1 MSVDGVLCISL
12 ENRDD
17 RRTLLA
23 SEFEGTDLAIEF
35 YLAQRDADPERGC
48 FESHQACARIALAR
62 GYDRV
67 LLLEDDATLE
77 QVSRK
82 QISRIN
88 RFLTLND
95 PELFYLGTT
104 LGTLWLTWNLG
115 IARCRVRGTHAYI
128 LNKAGCEKL
137 AAQSY
142 EGIAIDKLFSR
153 LFRGYCSFPMLCQQQ
168 PEEMSYSDIAEA
180 FGLPSMTSSDW
191 QTNWRKQYRCALKNI
206 GKTIIRKD
214 L

>member
-1 MSVDGVLCISL
+1 M
-12 ENRDD
+12 
-17 RRTLLA
+17 
-23 SEFEGTDLAIEF
+23 AIEF
-35 YLAQRDADPERGC
+35 YLAQRDSDPERGC

-95 PELFYLGTT
+95 PELFYLGMT
-104 LGTLWLTWNLG
+104 LGTLWLTWNWG

-137 AAQSY
+137 VAQSY
-142 EGIAIDKLFSR
+142 DGIAIDKLLSK

-168 PEEMSYSDIAEA
+168 PEELSHSDIAEC
-180 FGLPSMTSSDW
+180 FGLTSMTSSDW
-191 QTNWRKQYRCALKNI
+191 QANWRKQYRCALKNI
-206 GKTIIRKD
+206 GKSIIRKD